1 MAMAPVAAYKAPAVL
16 AEVEKLV
23 EPYRTLL
30 LIHARLKKVKREDLI
45 GAALTDVD
53 TTEGTVR
60 IKGAVL
66 GKDGQAVLTS
76 YLRGYLSRVETTW
89 LFPLPS
95 DPQKPANLGVAK
107 KLINDIINATGTGAP
122 PTARGDE

>member
-1 MAMAPVAAYKAPAVL
+1 MMSPIAAYKAPAVL
-16 AEVEKLV
+16 REVDKLV

-30 LIHARLKKVKREDLI
+30 LIHAQMRKVKREDLV
-45 GAALTDVD
+45 GATLTDVD

-66 GKDGQAVLTS
+66 GKGGYPVLAS
-76 YLRGYLSRVETTW
+76 YLRGYLANIDSPW

-95 DPQKPANLGVAK
+95 DPQKPANVGVAK
-107 KLINDIINATGTGAP
+107 KLIQQIINANGAAAAP
-122 PTARGDE
+122 QDPE